1 MFTTVMTN
9 FYRDQLNA
17 GFSKVCEIFKVCS
30 IESLKYVPRVF
41 THRSVT
47 VPKFPLPEK
56 WCWMKLTVIGCLTC
70 RSYVVLMGGS
80 WPIKAAI
87 DYSPSAIT
95 PDSHILRLQC
105 LFFSA
110 PMFTDQSVHTARG
123 CGPAVRSRSGA
134 AAAVQSLFLLCCMRW
149 IKVSALCSR

>member
-17 GFSKVCEIFKVCS
+17 GFSKVCEIFKVCG

-41 THRSVT
+41 AVTVT

-70 RSYVVLMGGS
+70 RSYVVLMGGP

-134 AAAVQSLFLLCCMRW
+134 AAAVKSLFLLCCMRW